1 MLLVVKFRNQL
12 HRLNPALQVDMRN
25 TRINGVARGCYGYIT
40 DPATGLVIEVDT
52 EESCCV
58 RERGKPGMIYRG
70 VCNMFRNGL
79 HVIWAVVRGEIRLV
93 DFRQVRRKLRSLHA
107 ESIAIHAHAWD
118 LQR

>member
-1 MLLVVKFRNQL
+1 MLLVVKFRNQI

-70 VCNMFRNGL
+70 VWKNGEGRFVTGVNQWSNEDTIAREIVQAFREPERSGL
-79 HVIWAVVRGEIRLV
+79 WRRIR
-93 DFRQVRRKLRSLHA
+93 
-107 ESIAIHAHAWD
+107 
-118 LQR
+118 

>member
-40 DPATGLVIEVDT
+40 DPATGLVVEVDT

-58 RERGKPGMIYRG
+58 RERGKPGMVWRG
-70 VCNMFRNGL
+70 VWRDAGRQNM
-79 HVIWAVVRGEIRLV
+79 VRGVNHWSNEDTIA
-93 DFRQVRRKLRSLHA
+93 A
-107 ESIAIHAHAWD
+107 EVVQAFKYPEHSGAW
-118 LQR
+118 RHRV

>member
-1 MLLVVKFRNQL
+1 MLLVVKFRNQI

-70 VCNMFRNGL
+70 VWKNGEGRLITGVNQWSNEDTIAREIVQAFREPERSGL
-79 HVIWAVVRGEIRLV
+79 WRHVR
-93 DFRQVRRKLRSLHA
+93 
-107 ESIAIHAHAWD
+107 
-118 LQR
+118 

>member
-1 MLLVVKFRNQL
+1 MLLVVKFRNQI

-70 VCNMFRNGL
+70 VWRVVGRASF
-79 HVIWAVVRGEIRLV
+79 VRGANHWSNEDTIAARLY
-93 DFRQVRRKLRSLHA
+93 RHSSTPNTL
-107 ESIAIHAHAWD
+107 AHGDTACKA
-118 LQR
+118 